1 MSFIYFY
8 IFLLVH
14 PYLALWWKS
23 FEQAGRAS
31 WEALIP
37 GYNYFV
43 AFKIMCN
50 KPFWA
55 FLMLFPGVH
64 LVMLASLNV
73 SYIRRFGYYSLT
85 DTLQGIFFPYL
96 IFSKITSSK
105 QDFLPE
111 TNWANAKETEI
122 RKWGD
127 HLVLFLSLP
136 VLGHV
141 VSLGLGAVTREKPG
155 KKSKQKEWGDSIIF
169 ALVAAS
175 IIRTYVFEPFQIP
188 TGSME
193 KTLLVGDFLFVNK
206 LAYGPKVPVTPLSY
220 PLVHNTV
227 PWVNIKSYTTLE
239 KGSYTRLPGFGAVN
253 RNDVVVFNY
262 PSGDTAV
269 YDPRMPNGL
278 MGHDYH
284 GIVINEAKRLFLKQY
299 ELQAKNEGFRIADS
313 IRLRNPGASYNEP
326 ELQRY
331 CLNDAN
337 NRVMK
342 ANAARFIT
350 ELDTWKNKAR
360 NMLSEEKIAW
370 DNSEDRLIHHF
381 GLVYR
386 PVDKRENYIKR
397 CVAIPGDWIEI
408 KKSVLYVNDKPAQ
421 TKEFQNLQ
429 YIVGNIVLP
438 SKSAMLEK
446 YGLEEERGD
455 YMSRGDGS
463 YIMNLTASE
472 KKKLKNSY
480 PATSFNI
487 VVESQYSDDP
497 NYKPE
502 PMDLI
507 RNLNVF
513 PKDLYIN
520 NTTTDFSRIQIPK
533 KGQTIKIN
541 QDNIA
546 WYRRIITAYE
556 GHQLEEKKVGI
567 YVDGKKVTTYTFS
580 MNYYWLMGD
589 NRYNSADSRIW
600 GFVPEDHIVGK
611 ASLVW
616 LSKSPYMG
624 YRWERMFKLI
634 D

>member
-14 PYLALWWKS
+14 PYLSLWWKS

-96 IFSKITSSK
+96 IFSKIASSK

-360 NMLSEEKIAW
+360 KMLSEEKIAW

-480 PATSFNI
+480 PEASFNI
-487 VVESQYSDDP
+487 VLEPQYTDDP

-520 NTTTDFSRIQIPK
+520 NTTTDFSRIQLPK

-556 GHQLEEKKVGI
+556 GHQLEEKKDGI

>member
-96 IFSKITSSK
+96 IFSKIASSK

-239 KGSYTRLPGFGAVN
+239 KGSYTRLSGFGAVN

-360 NMLSEEKIAW
+360 KMLSEEKIAW

-480 PATSFNI
+480 PEASFNI
-487 VVESQYSDDP
+487 VLEPQYTDDP

-520 NTTTDFSRIQIPK
+520 NTTTDFSRIQLPK

-556 GHQLEEKKVGI
+556 GHQLEEKKDGI

>member
-1 MSFIYFY
+1 MGTTFIQ
-8 IFLLVH
+8 
-14 PYLALWWKS
+14 P
-23 FEQAGRAS
+23 
-31 WEALIP
+31 
-37 GYNYFV
+37 
-43 AFKIMCN
+43 
-50 KPFWA
+50 
-55 FLMLFPGVH
+55 
-64 LVMLASLNV
+64 
-73 SYIRRFGYYSLT
+73 
-85 DTLQGIFFPYL
+85 
-96 IFSKITSSK
+96 
-105 QDFLPE
+105 
-111 TNWANAKETEI
+111 
-122 RKWGD
+122 
-127 HLVLFLSLP
+127 
-136 VLGHV
+136 
-141 VSLGLGAVTREKPG
+141 
-155 KKSKQKEWGDSIIF
+155 
-169 ALVAAS
+169 
-175 IIRTYVFEPFQIP
+175 
-188 TGSME
+188 
-193 KTLLVGDFLFVNK
+193 
-206 LAYGPKVPVTPLSY
+206 
-220 PLVHNTV
+220 
-227 PWVNIKSYTTLE
+227 
-239 KGSYTRLPGFGAVN
+239 
-253 RNDVVVFNY
+253 
-262 PSGDTAV
+262 
-269 YDPRMPNGL
+269 L
-278 MGHDYH
+278 MGHHQPFGPFDQLARLQLRL
-284 GIVINEAKRLFLKQY
+284 GIAQLLAQRLKGLELGQRHLDHWLGTLRIQPFSLISTHAGFDGRRYLRRLFDREYSL
-299 ELQAKNEGFRIADS
+299 
-313 IRLRNPGASYNEP
+313 PP
-326 ELQRY
+326 
-331 CLNDAN
+331 
-337 NRVMK
+337 

-360 NMLSEEKIAW
+360 KMLSEEKIAW

-480 PATSFNI
+480 PEASFNI
-487 VVESQYSDDP
+487 VLEPQYTDDP

-520 NTTTDFSRIQIPK
+520 NTTTDFSRIQLPK

-556 GHQLEEKKVGI
+556 GHQLEEKKDGI